1 LIILGISGAAIGYF
15 LNATF
20 IDVLESSKIAF
31 FFWIMMGVGLKMI
44 DLDRNTNN

>member
-1 LIILGISGAAIGYF
+1 MIVLGIGGAAIGYF

-31 FFWIMMGVGLKMI
+31 FFWIMIGVGLKVI
-44 DLDRNTNN
+44 DIESSK